1 MKGRFCLTFNFIY
14 QVCFISKQDSNQCL
28 INWILIALVSEALK
42 LGTEKTTH
50 WADVT
55 CVVRTKHRLS
65 KCQSLTTAMRRTSLT
80 CMIKYKWSQV
90 QVYLFKSNML
100 KFANFGLEGVPV
112 KSVIWNAIF
121 PVLKEIQYFVT
132 LLFAHYLVNR
142 YVEIMVLKDK
152 LIRNFYHIVS
162 LRSAH
167 TRELVLA
174 TSRGNKSHRV
184 NSPFL
189 LESLVVRPKILSLRL
204 VPRNKTGLNF

>member
-1 MKGRFCLTFNFIY
+1 
-14 QVCFISKQDSNQCL
+14 
-28 INWILIALVSEALK
+28 
-42 LGTEKTTH
+42 
-50 WADVT
+50 
-55 CVVRTKHRLS
+55 
-65 KCQSLTTAMRRTSLT
+65 
-80 CMIKYKWSQV
+80 
-90 QVYLFKSNML
+90 ML

-112 KSVIWNAIF
+112 KSVIWNDIF

-132 LLFAHYLVNR
+132 LFAHYLVNR
-142 YVEIMVLKDK
+142 YVGIMVLKDK

-174 TSRGNKSHRV
+174 TSHGNKSHRV